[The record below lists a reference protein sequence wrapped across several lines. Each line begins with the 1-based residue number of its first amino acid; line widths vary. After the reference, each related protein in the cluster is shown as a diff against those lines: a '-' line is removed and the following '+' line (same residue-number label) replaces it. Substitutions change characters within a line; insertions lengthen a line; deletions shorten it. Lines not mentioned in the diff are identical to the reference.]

1 MKKNKGWLKSKMQ
14 SQVFVITFLCVLC
27 CAMMV
32 ATIAVC
38 TVNILTMAGH
48 DDPVYHSSIMLS
60 LIIEGISLIVTA
72 AFIVLTVYFRKAILK
87 PIKKIVHELNNFSEG
102 ILSAEF
108 DVKINDSDIGKLAG
122 SLNTTKWYLKK
133 MVDELTYL
141 LTQMSYGNISFT
153 INYEYKGE
161 FAPLKSSFEQIL
173 VTLNESVSSIQK
185 AGTMLY
191 DASEQ
196 VSSGSQALA
205 QGTSE
210 QEASIRELSDY
221 VQDISGRVNKNAE
234 NAKNVSEISDTATTD
249 LKEGNAEMQKML
261 AAMKIIDEKSAE
273 IEKIIN
279 TIDNIAFQTNIL
291 ALNAA
296 VEAARAGEAG
306 KGFAVV
312 ADEVRNLA
320 SKSAEAAQTTSEL
333 ISSTIEAV
341 SNGTA
346 IADSTAQTIESVMER
361 FSNAN
366 SLINEISDSSAQQ
379 ATMVDQVLS
388 SVGQISAVVQ
398 NNAATAEE
406 SASASALTAA
416 QAKELQK
423 MVKQFHL
430 REDGQVHLEGP
441 MEE

>member
-1 MKKNKGWLKSKMQ
+1 MKKNKGWLKNKAQ
-14 SQVFVITFLCVLC
+14 SQVVVITFLCVVC
-27 CAMMV
+27 CIMML
-32 ATIAVC
+32 ATVAVC
-38 TVNILTMAGH
+38 TVNILTMVGH

-87 PIKKIVHELNNFSEG
+87 PIKKIVHELDNFSEG

-153 INYEYKGE
+153 INYDYKGE
-161 FAPLKSSFEQIL
+161 FAPIKSAFEQIL
-173 VTLNESVSSIQK
+173 VNLNDSFSRIQK

-221 VQDISGRVNKNAE
+221 VSDISGRVNKNAE
-234 NAKNVSEISDTATTD
+234 NAKNVSEISDTATND

-261 AAMKIIDEKSAE
+261 AAMKIIDEKSVE

-320 SKSAEAAQTTSEL
+320 SKSAEAAQTTGEL

-341 SNGTA
+341 SNGTS

-366 SLINEISDSSAQQ
+366 TLINEISDGSAQQ
-379 ATMVDQVLS
+379 ASMVDQVLS

-430 REDGQVHLEGP
+430 RENGQVHLEGP
-441 MEE
+441 TEE

>member
-27 CAMMV
+27 CVMMV
-32 ATIAVC
+32 DTIAVC

-87 PIKKIVHELNNFSEG
+87 PVKKIVHELNNFSEG

-122 SLNTTKWYLKK
+122 SLNTTKWYIKK

-141 LTQMSYGNISFT
+141 LTQMSYGNISFA
-153 INYEYKGE
+153 INYDYKGE
-161 FAPLKSSFEQIL
+161 FAPIKSAFEQIL
-173 VTLNESVSSIQK
+173 VNLNDSVSSIQK

-221 VQDISGRVNKNAE
+221 VQDISGKVNKNAE

-261 AAMKIIDEKSAE
+261 AAMKIIDEKSVE

-379 ATMVDQVLS
+379 ASMVDQVLS

-416 QAKELQK
+416 QAKELQR